1 MPYTVADVDTHI
13 KNLGPKAK
21 RAWVAIA
28 NSALTK
34 CVSAG
39 GKEAAC
45 AGKAIIQANGVAGK
59 MKESATLEEAA
70 TLKSQAQSLLRQLKA
85 ILGRKDLAA
94 GVHERVQATYDDLS
108 KRWADLA
115 PVDSATTTAAES
127 ASMLDPEALLEAAG
141 NVLGMADSFDGI
153 RQLVQQALRVRAM
166 QGSMDA
172 GGYGYDGPSC
182 WIRDLYA
189 DTVVYSEDDRLY
201 RCDYSIAADDT
212 VTLGTPTEVEV
223 AYVTV
228 VGTTNESEHIEL
240 TGDLIPLVEKS
251 VRRDGTVPIVI
262 ATEGWGSSGYYS
274 ADVLKR
280 DGPKVFTR
288 GLQSYFDH
296 PSLEE
301 EAQRPE
307 RSVRDL
313 LGVLESDAR
322 WQDEG
327 QAGPGLYA
335 DLKVFPQHTESLEA
349 MAPHVGM
356 SLRADGIAPYGEAEG
371 KKGRIVESLVS
382 ARSVDCVTAAG
393 RGGAILQLFE
403 AARNGRVSGGNQ
415 VDENE
420 ARALREAASTAQI
433 KLTEAE
439 AKLVRL
445 GEVETQLA
453 RMTEGLLLRDA
464 RSFVATEL
472 AGIQLPDM
480 TRARLSE
487 SLSANPPVKDGALDL
502 DAYRVRIK
510 ENAAAEL
517 EYLAK
522 VTGAGSG
529 RITGLGGNTSSV
541 EITAE
546 EADKRLDE
554 EFKSLLGESAGAHAA
569 SGRVN

>member
-1 MPYTVADVDTHI
+1 MPYTVSDVDTHI
-13 KNLGPKAK
+13 KGLTPKAK

-34 CVSAG
+34 CVSDG
-39 GKEAAC
+39 GKEADC
-45 AGKAIIQANGVAGK
+45 AGKAIKQASGVAGK
-59 MKESATLEEAA
+59 MGEAESTERELYAALTEKGRVLSADNEKAIRTALASIQAVLAKVMVDDTTATEAALEELPDLAVALTEAELSFNDRERAIRAALKVRNPLGYCWLRDVYDADCIFEMQSGGGYDDIAAHLYRVGYTIGADGSATL
-70 TLKSQAQSLLRQLKA
+70 
-85 ILGRKDLAA
+85 GD
-94 GVHERVQATYDDLS
+94 
-108 KRWADLA
+108 
-115 PVDSATTTAAES
+115 
-127 ASMLDPEALLEAAG
+127 
-141 NVLGMADSFDGI
+141 
-153 RQLVQQALRVRAM
+153 
-166 QGSMDA
+166 
-172 GGYGYDGPSC
+172 
-182 WIRDLYA
+182 
-189 DTVVYSEDDRLY
+189 
-201 RCDYSIAADDT
+201 
-212 VTLGTPTEVEV
+212 PTEVRVETQ
-223 AYVTV
+223 YVP
-228 VGTTNESEHIEL
+228 VGQAATATESEQVEL
-240 TGDLIPLVEKS
+240 NGDLVPLIEKA
-251 VRRDGTVPIVI
+251 VRRDGTVPIVV
-262 ATEGWGSSGYYS
+262 ATPGWGSSGYYS
-274 ADVLKR
+274 AEVLKR
-280 DGPKVFTR
+280 DGPKVFTK

-301 EAQRPE
+301 EASRPE

-335 DLKVFPQHTESLEA
+335 DLKVFPQHTDSLEA

-371 KKGRIVESLVS
+371 KKGRVVESLVA

-403 AARNGRVSGGNQ
+403 ARRGRVSGGSQ

-420 ARALREAASTAQI
+420 ARTLRETAATAQT

-445 GEVETQLA
+445 GDLETQLA
-453 RMTEGLLLRDA
+453 RMTEGLILRDA
-464 RSFVATEL
+464 RSFVAAEL

-510 ENAAAEL
+510 ENAATEL

-529 RITGLGGNTSSV
+529 RIVGLGGGGSAV
-541 EITAE
+541 EVTAE
-546 EADKRLDE
+546 EADKQLDQ
-554 EFKSLLGESAGAHAA
+554 EFKKLLGESAGAQAA
-569 SGRVN
+569 AGRNG